1 MSQTGHAAGSA
12 KWRADQQSPAEPS
25 MSALTFDGLGKRYGD
40 VDVVSDVSLKIA
52 EGEFVSLLGPSG
64 CGKTTMLRMVAGLIE
79 PTQGRVLIGEEDVT
93 ALPPNKRGLGLVFQS
108 YALFPHLT
116 VFENVAFGLRRRKI
130 TGAELNRRV
139 KEALA
144 RVRLDA
150 FSERYPRQ
158 LSGGQQQRV
167 AIARA
172 LAPRPRVLLLDEPL
186 SNLDAQLRDEMQIE
200 LKRLQRGLG
209 VTTLFVTHD
218 QGEALSMSDR
228 VCVLAKGVVQQ
239 FASPEDIY
247 HRPAT
252 GFVAGFI
259 GKPNRLSGTV
269 ETRKGAGGSVRLGTG
284 LILPAATVEG
294 RQGARVDVVI
304 RQEAVR
310 LRGSTPE
317 AGALCGIV
325 ALRSFG
331 GARVRYVVKLAD
343 EVELVADAA
352 SSGPDSS
359 LAVGS
364 KVSLAIDPAAVFANS
379 PEEAVA

>member
-1 MSQTGHAAGSA
+1 MS
-12 KWRADQQSPAEPS
+12 
-25 MSALTFDGLGKRYGD
+25 LT
-40 VDVVSDVSLKIA
+40 IN

-64 CGKTTMLRMVAGLIE
+64 CGKTTILRMVAGLVE
-79 PTQGRVLIGEEDVT
+79 PDRGRILIGDDDVT

-116 VFENVAFGLRRRKI
+116 VFENVAFGLRRRKVA
-130 TGAELNRRV
+130 GAELDRRV

-150 FSERYPRQ
+150 FGARYPRQ

-172 LAPRPRVLLLDEPL
+172 LAPQPRVLLFDEPL

-209 VTTLFVTHD
+209 ITTLFVTHD

-228 VCVLAKGVVQQ
+228 VGVMANGVMQQ
-239 FASPEDIY
+239 FATPEDIY

-259 GKPNRLSGTV
+259 GKPNRLSGKV
-269 ETRKGAGGSVRLGTG
+269 VSRNGSGGTRAARCRPRYCRPPTSMQPEGAV
-284 LILPAATVEG
+284 
-294 RQGARVDVVI
+294 VDVVI

-310 LRGSTPE
+310 SAPRPSGERRARGRGGP
-317 AGALCGIV
+317 ALLQRPTRPICGQ
-325 ALRSFG
+325 
-331 GARVRYVVKLAD
+331 ARR
-343 EVELVADAA
+343 
-352 SSGPDSS
+352 
-359 LAVGS
+359 
-364 KVSLAIDPAAVFANS
+364 
-379 PEEAVA
+379 

>member
-1 MSQTGHAAGSA
+1 
-12 KWRADQQSPAEPS
+12 

-79 PTQGRVLIGEEDVT
+79 PSRGRVLIGEEDVT

-228 VCVLAKGVVQQ
+228 VCVVAKGVVQQ

-269 ETRKGAGGSVRLGTG
+269 ETRNGAGGSVRLGTG
-284 LILPAATVEG
+284 LILLAATVEG

-310 LRGSTPE
+310 VRGNTAE
-317 AGALCGIV
+317 AGALSGIV